1 MNDFRNTTQEITD
14 NAGKLRGMMNS
25 ETDKEKIEI
34 TARIS
39 KSALDLAG
47 IYKKIVNVSDI
58 TTGTLKLNYSRVNVL
73 GFFNDLAE
81 NSSLIADKKQI
92 KLLSS
97 HDNILPVE
105 NYMDVN
111 KIWIAISRIIENA
124 VKFSETEKSV
134 EFFLKYSDNSLKF
147 LIRDYGIGM
156 NEEQISGIFKFN
168 TGDDEENKQGVSLPI
183 VKKIV
188 DAHNGDILVESKFG
202 GGTTFTVSIPLLED
216 I

>member
-1 MNDFRNTTQEITD
+1 
-14 NAGKLRGMMNS
+14 
-25 ETDKEKIEI
+25 
-34 TARIS
+34 
-39 KSALDLAG
+39 
-47 IYKKIVNVSDI
+47 
-58 TTGTLKLNYSRVNVL
+58 
-73 GFFNDLAE
+73 
-81 NSSLIADKKQI
+81 
-92 KLLSS
+92 
-97 HDNILPVE
+97 
-105 NYMDVN
+105 MDVN